1 MAAIIDKLKKNKPL
15 AQDSKLPTGHKIK
28 EDNPEQGTIDL
39 ATLAGKNFADV
50 LLPDIIVGVPGAF
63 TPPCSSQ
70 VPGYIEKADQFA
82 AKGVQ
87 GIYIVAVN
95 DVFTTKAWK
104 EHHKWNH
111 PLVHILADD
120 TGNFTHEAGMSFDA
134 SGLLGNHRSLRYA
147 AIVSDGVVKS
157 IFVEDEAPSV
167 TTTAA
172 ENVLQAV

>member
-15 AQDSKLPTGHKIK
+15 AQGSKLPTGHKIK
-28 EDNPEQGTIDL
+28 EYNPELGTIDL
-39 ATLAGKNFADV
+39 STLAGKN
-50 LLPDIIVGVPGAF
+50 IIVGVPGAF

-87 GIYIVAVN
+87 GIWIVAVN
-95 DVFTTKAWK
+95 DVFTTTAWK
-104 EHHKWNH
+104 AHHKWDH
-111 PLVHILADD
+111 PLVHFLSDD

-134 SGLLGNHRSLRYA
+134 SGLLGNHRSCRYA
-147 AIVSDGVVKS
+147 AIVEDGVVKS
-157 IFVEDEAPSV
+157 IFIEDEAPSV